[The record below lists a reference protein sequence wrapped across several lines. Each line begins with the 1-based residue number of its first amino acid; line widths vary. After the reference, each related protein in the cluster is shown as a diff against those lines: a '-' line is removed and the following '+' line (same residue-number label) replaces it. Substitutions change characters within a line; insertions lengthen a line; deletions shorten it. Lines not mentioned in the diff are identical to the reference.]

1 VVVTCLGMVL
11 QPRWRFQLHQSHG
24 TSALKKMCN
33 KHGDFLYNDKTRS
46 SKTTPIKFWVTTAD
60 YSARLTKNIDMEGG
74 VKASISNF
82 TNGVK
87 VEREKQSIR
96 IVDKDFTSNYT
107 LDESIFAGYASFN
120 IKPGK
125 KTSSK
130 GPAI

>member
-1 VVVTCLGMVL
+1 
-11 QPRWRFQLHQSHG
+11 
-24 TSALKKMCN
+24 MCN